1 MKFPVPD
8 QEAQAKAEK
17 TIKEIFKD
25 EYAKKK
31 PAEKIELA
39 NKLLQQGAE
48 TNDDPAAKYILFR
61 EARDLASKSG
71 DVALALK
78 AVDEL
83 VMQFELSPVEEKFTT
98 LDVLERAS
106 TTSAANKSIFEVMMA
121 FVEER
126 LRADDY
132 DLAMKSLKI
141 AQSAAAK
148 TRIAANVAIVST
160 RIKEMDSIR
169 KANDRVKQD
178 RATLKDMPDDPAAN
192 MSVGKFVCFFKGD
205 WMMGLPMLAK
215 GLDPKIQSLA
225 KQDLSA
231 PTMSAAQL
239 ELGNAWWDFGEGL
252 DKAEQTAI
260 RLRAIYWYKQ
270 AQTELTGL
278 TKIRI
283 EKRITDMDKKVPS
296 GTNEPEVASNWI
308 VLFRS
313 SDPSIWNTESK
324 KTKNRFALKLSRR
337 SRRT

>member
-1 MKFPVPD
+1 MARTILIIILVCSTVVVGLGQDKKGSMKFPVPD
-8 QEAQAKAEK
+8 REAQAKAEK

-148 TRIAANVAIVST
+148 TRIAANVAIVY
-160 RIKEMDSIR
+160 
-169 KANDRVKQD
+169 
-178 RATLKDMPDDPAAN
+178 
-192 MSVGKFVCFFKGD
+192 
-205 WMMGLPMLAK
+205 
-215 GLDPKIQSLA
+215 
-225 KQDLSA
+225 
-231 PTMSAAQL
+231 QL
-239 ELGNAWWDFGEGL
+239 ESRKW
-252 DKAEQTAI
+252 T
-260 RLRAIYWYKQ
+260 
-270 AQTELTGL
+270 
-278 TKIRI
+278 
-283 EKRITDMDKKVPS
+283 
-296 GTNEPEVASNWI
+296 
-308 VLFRS
+308 
-313 SDPSIWNTESK
+313 
-324 KTKNRFALKLSRR
+324 RFVKPMIG
-337 SRRT
+337 